1 MERASGS
8 KTSVHVG
15 CFMRDYE
22 LMLMNDPEMHAVYK
36 TTGTAS
42 AMLANRLS
50 WFYNLKGPSLSL
62 DTACSSSLTALH
74 LACQSIRCGEST
86 MVRHRVAAR
95 APQENFWHYSDQIP
109 GTGRWL
115 QSVLQPR
122 HHNFNVRSRI
132 SFTRQQVVQF

>member
-1 MERASGS
+1 
-8 KTSVHVG
+8 
-15 CFMRDYE
+15 MRDYE
-22 LMLMNDPEMHAVYK
+22 LMLMNDPEKHAVYK

-86 MVRHRVAAR
+86 MVCSETL
-95 APQENFWHYSDQIP
+95 PQ
-109 GTGRWL
+109 
-115 QSVLQPR
+115 
-122 HHNFNVRSRI
+122 SR
-132 SFTRQQVVQF
+132 REKC